1 MRFTISSSL
10 LSNRLQSLAK
20 VINNKNTLPILD
32 SFLFEVSGN
41 ELFITAS
48 DSENV
53 IKSTLTLDE
62 SDQNGV
68 FAIPSKTLLDAVKEL
83 PEQPLTFEIDTNS
96 YTVQIVYQNG
106 VYNFTAQNANEY
118 PKNNSITDDITVITI
133 PASVL
138 LENVSRS
145 IFATGQDELRPVM
158 SGIYFDLT
166 NENLAIVASDG
177 HKLVRNQILNIRN
190 STPAS
195 FILPKKPAMLLKGIL
210 AKDDTEVIIK
220 FNTRTAEFTTNN
232 TVLTCRLIEGKY
244 PNYNSVI
251 PQNNPNKLTIDRK
264 ILIGALRRVLPFAS
278 ESSQLVRF
286 HLTSGKLQLSSED
299 VDFATSAK
307 EEIICDYDSS
317 IISIGFKGS
326 SMQEILN
333 NMESEEVEYL
343 VGRPKPCRYRYPYP
357 AAREPKYSH
366 ADYANAPERLIF
378 SNETQPKKALGSLR
392 LGVYRA

>member
-10 LSNRLQSLAK
+10 LNNRLQSLAK

-32 SFLFEVSGN
+32 CFLFEVSGN
-41 ELFITAS
+41 ELSVTAS

-53 IKSTLTLDE
+53 IKSTLSLDE
-62 SDQNGV
+62 ADQNGV
-68 FAIPSKTLLDAVKEL
+68 FAVPSRTLLDAVKEL

-96 YTVQIVYQNG
+96 YSVQIIYQNG

-118 PKNNSITDDITVITI
+118 PKNTSITDDVTVITI
-133 PASVL
+133 PAAVL
-138 LENVSRS
+138 LDNVSRS

-177 HKLVRNQILNIRN
+177 HKLVRNQILNIKN

-210 AKDDTEVIIK
+210 VKDDTEVIIK
-220 FNTRTAEFTTNN
+220 FNARTAEFTTSN

-251 PQNNPNKLTIDRK
+251 PRNNPNKLTIDRK

-286 HLTSGKLQLSSED
+286 HLESGKLRLSSED

-307 EEIICDYDSS
+307 EEIVCDYDSS

-333 NMESEEVEYL
+333 NMESEEVDIL
-343 VGRPKPCRYRYPYP
+343 L
-357 AAREPKYSH
+357 
-366 ADYANAPERLIF
+366 ADPSRAGIVIPTQQPENQNILMLIMPMLL
-378 SNETQPKKALGSLR
+378 ND
-392 LGVYRA
+392 

>member
-10 LSNRLQSLAK
+10 LNNRLQSLAK

-32 SFLFEVSGN
+32 CFLFKVSGN
-41 ELFITAS
+41 ELSVTAS

-53 IKSTLTLDE
+53 IKSTLSLDE
-62 SDQNGV
+62 ADQNGV
-68 FAIPSKTLLDAVKEL
+68 FAVPSRTLLDAVKEL

-96 YTVQIVYQNG
+96 YSVQIIYQNG

-118 PKNNSITDDITVITI
+118 PKNTSITDDVTVITI
-133 PASVL
+133 PAAVL
-138 LENVSRS
+138 LDNVSRS

-177 HKLVRNQILNIRN
+177 HKLVRNQILNIKN

-210 AKDDTEVIIK
+210 VKDDTEVIIK
-220 FNTRTAEFTTNN
+220 FNARTAEFTTSN

-251 PQNNPNKLTIDRK
+251 PRNNPNKLTIDRK

-286 HLTSGKLQLSSED
+286 HLESGKLRLSSED

-307 EEIICDYDSS
+307 EEIVCDYDSS

-333 NMESEEVEYL
+333 NMESEEVDIL
-343 VGRPKPCRYRYPYP
+343 L
-357 AAREPKYSH
+357 
-366 ADYANAPERLIF
+366 ADPSRAGIVIPTQQPENQNILMLIMPMLL
-378 SNETQPKKALGSLR
+378 ND
-392 LGVYRA
+392 

>member
-1 MRFTISSSL
+1 MVFRIFVQRKIRLIILNNILMRFTISSSL
-10 LSNRLQSLAK
+10 LNNRLQSLAK

-32 SFLFEVSGN
+32 CFLFEVSGN
-41 ELFITAS
+41 ELSVTAS

-53 IKSTLTLDE
+53 IKSTLSLDE
-62 SDQNGV
+62 ADQNGV
-68 FAIPSKTLLDAVKEL
+68 FAVPSRTLLDAVKEL

-96 YTVQIVYQNG
+96 YSVQIIYQNG

-118 PKNNSITDDITVITI
+118 PKNTSITDDVTVITI
-133 PASVL
+133 PAAVL
-138 LENVSRS
+138 LDNVSRS

-177 HKLVRNQILNIRN
+177 HKLVRNQILNIKN

-210 AKDDTEVIIK
+210 VKDDTEVIIK
-220 FNTRTAEFTTNN
+220 FNARTAEFTTSN

-251 PQNNPNKLTIDRK
+251 PRNNPNKLTIDRK

-286 HLTSGKLQLSSED
+286 HLESGKLRLSSED

-307 EEIICDYDSS
+307 EEIVCDYDSS

-333 NMESEEVEYL
+333 NMESEEVDIL
-343 VGRPKPCRYRYPYP
+343 L
-357 AAREPKYSH
+357 
-366 ADYANAPERLIF
+366 ADPSRAGIVIPTQQPENQNILMLIMPMLL
-378 SNETQPKKALGSLR
+378 ND
-392 LGVYRA
+392 

>member
-10 LSNRLQSLAK
+10 LNNRLQSLAK

-32 SFLFEVSGN
+32 CFLFEVSGN
-41 ELFITAS
+41 ELSVTAS

-53 IKSTLTLDE
+53 IKSTLSLDE
-62 SDQNGV
+62 ADQNGV
-68 FAIPSKTLLDAVKEL
+68 FAVPSRTLLDAVKEL

-96 YTVQIVYQNG
+96 YSVQIIYQNG
-106 VYNFTAQNANEY
+106 VYNFTAQNTNEY
-118 PKNNSITDDITVITI
+118 PQNTSITDDVTVITI
-133 PASVL
+133 PAAVL
-138 LENVSRS
+138 LDNVSRS

-177 HKLVRNQILNIRN
+177 HKLVRNQILNIKN

-210 AKDDTEVIIK
+210 VKDDTEVIIK
-220 FNTRTAEFTTNN
+220 FNARTAEFTTSN

-251 PQNNPNKLTIDRK
+251 PRNNPNKLTIDRK

-286 HLTSGKLQLSSED
+286 HLESGKLRLSSED

-307 EEIICDYDSS
+307 EEIVCDYDSS

-333 NMESEEVEYL
+333 NMESEEVDIL
-343 VGRPKPCRYRYPYP
+343 L
-357 AAREPKYSH
+357 
-366 ADYANAPERLIF
+366 ADPSRAGIVIPTQQPENQNILMLIMPMLL
-378 SNETQPKKALGSLR
+378 ND
-392 LGVYRA
+392 

>member
-1 MRFTISSSL
+1 MKFTISSSL
-10 LSNRLQSLAK
+10 LNNRLQSLAK

-32 SFLFEVSGN
+32 CFLFKVSGN
-41 ELFITAS
+41 ELSVTAS

-53 IKSTLTLDE
+53 IKSTLSLDE
-62 SDQNGV
+62 ADQNGV
-68 FAIPSKTLLDAVKEL
+68 FAVPSRTLLDAVKEL

-96 YTVQIVYQNG
+96 YSVQIIYQNG

-118 PKNNSITDDITVITI
+118 PKNTSITDDVTVITI
-133 PASVL
+133 PAAVL
-138 LENVSRS
+138 LDNVSRS

-177 HKLVRNQILNIRN
+177 HKLVRNQILNIKN

-210 AKDDTEVIIK
+210 VKDDTEVIIK
-220 FNTRTAEFTTNN
+220 FNARTAEFTTSN

-251 PQNNPNKLTIDRK
+251 PRNNPNKLTIDRK

-286 HLTSGKLQLSSED
+286 HLESGKLRLSSED

-307 EEIICDYDSS
+307 EEIVCDYDSS

-333 NMESEEVEYL
+333 NMESEEVDIL
-343 VGRPKPCRYRYPYP
+343 L
-357 AAREPKYSH
+357 
-366 ADYANAPERLIF
+366 ADPSRAGIVIPTQQPENQNILMLIMPMLL
-378 SNETQPKKALGSLR
+378 ND
-392 LGVYRA
+392 

>member
-10 LSNRLQSLAK
+10 LNNRLQSLAK

-32 SFLFEVSGN
+32 CFLFEVSGN
-41 ELFITAS
+41 ELSVTAS

-53 IKSTLTLDE
+53 IKSTLSLDE
-62 SDQNGV
+62 ADQNGV
-68 FAIPSKTLLDAVKEL
+68 FAVPSRTLLDAVKEL

-96 YTVQIVYQNG
+96 YSVQIIYQNG

-118 PKNNSITDDITVITI
+118 PKNTSITDDVTVITI
-133 PASVL
+133 PAAVL
-138 LENVSRS
+138 LDNVSRS

-177 HKLVRNQILNIRN
+177 HKLVSNQILNIKN

-210 AKDDTEVIIK
+210 VKDDTEVIIK
-220 FNTRTAEFTTNN
+220 FNARTAEFTTSN

-251 PQNNPNKLTIDRK
+251 PRNNPNKLTIDRK

-286 HLTSGKLQLSSED
+286 HLESGKLRLSSED

-307 EEIICDYDSS
+307 EEIVCDYDSS

-333 NMESEEVEYL
+333 NMESEEVDIL
-343 VGRPKPCRYRYPYP
+343 L
-357 AAREPKYSH
+357 
-366 ADYANAPERLIF
+366 ADPSRAGIVIPTQQPENQNILMLIMPMLL
-378 SNETQPKKALGSLR
+378 ND
-392 LGVYRA
+392 

>member
-96 YTVQIVYQNG
+96 YTVQIIYQNG

-166 NENLAIVASDG
+166 SENLAIVASDG

-333 NMESEEVEYL
+333 NMESEEVDIL
-343 VGRPKPCRYRYPYP
+343 L
-357 AAREPKYSH
+357 
-366 ADYANAPERLIF
+366 ADPSRAGIVIPTQQPENQNILMLIMPMLL
-378 SNETQPKKALGSLR
+378 ND
-392 LGVYRA
+392 

>member
-333 NMESEEVEYL
+333 NMESEEVDIL
-343 VGRPKPCRYRYPYP
+343 L
-357 AAREPKYSH
+357 
-366 ADYANAPERLIF
+366 ADPSRAGIVIPTQQPENQNILMLIMPMLL
-378 SNETQPKKALGSLR
+378 ND
-392 LGVYRA
+392 